1 MYEKL
6 KQIAKKQSSS
16 FAEID
21 DIIAEAFI
29 YIAETGCEDLEQAV
43 TKARKK
49 IVNHEIKHSRGRAK
63 SIYNSDH
70 ECLDDNYYFVDER
83 TVEKF
88 GEAKRVSDELL
99 AKGQALAKLTIN
111 TNIMASR
118 FERSDGC
125 RNLLYKRYLRQLNRC
140 YRGDIIA
147 FYDRWIKDKKK
158 SLRNPMKQNIKQRKF
173 RQRRKYAGN

>member
-16 FAEID
+16 FAELD

-49 IVNHEIKHSRGRAK
+49 LVNHEIKHNWNKAK
-63 SIYNSDH
+63 SIYGDDG

-88 GEAKRVSDELL
+88 GEGKRISDDLL
-99 AKGQALAKLTIN
+99 TKGQALANVIVKTNLLVSRFNRDTGHIN
-111 TNIMASR
+111 DKYRAFGENFERMARNYTHNIMSNPNVYLKQQTLINL
-118 FERSDGC
+118 RSTA
-125 RNLLYKRYLRQLNRC
+125 RNRR
-140 YRGDIIA
+140 
-147 FYDRWIKDKKK
+147 IKDA
-158 SLRNPMKQNIKQRKF
+158 RN
-173 RQRRKYAGN
+173 

>member
-16 FAEID
+16 FAELD

-29 YIAETGCEDLEQAV
+29 YIAEIGCEDLEQAV

-49 IVNHEIKHSRGRAK
+49 LVNHEIKHNWNKAK
-63 SIYNSDH
+63 SIYGDDG

-88 GEAKRVSDELL
+88 GEGKRISDDLL
-99 AKGQALAKLTIN
+99 ARGQALANTIVKTNLLVSRFIRNKKNVNRKYCASNRLSIN
-111 TNIMASR
+111 TVLNYARCMTENQNVYLKNKTLINL
-118 FERSDGC
+118 RSTA
-125 RNLLYKRYLRQLNRC
+125 RNRR
-140 YRGDIIA
+140 
-147 FYDRWIKDKKK
+147 IKDA
-158 SLRNPMKQNIKQRKF
+158 RN
-173 RQRRKYAGN
+173 